1 MNNNLMGWGFSKKGR
16 QGCSP
21 LIEKWSLFGP
31 SSEKGVEAQN
41 AFYINLAKKSGP
53 GPYVPITIL
62 IVSFRNTAKQS
73 LSSSKH
79 IDFIFSC
86 IHLVKPE
93 PEEKQLI
100 KIESAD
106 KLKVCEIQT
115 ESVEQVK
122 KPEIKSE
129 STDEIKESEIKPE
142 STDEIKKPEIKPE
155 STDEIK
161 KPEIKT
167 ESAAE
172 QFEKSDI
179 KPQCAV
185 EHPDQEIQT
194 IQPQP
199 SSSGKNILNQKHVD
213 TIYLILRHQSDTF
226 CILMENGVADFKVC
240 RCFTT

>member
-1 MNNNLMGWGFSKKGR
+1 M
-16 QGCSP
+16 
-21 LIEKWSLFGP
+21 
-31 SSEKGVEAQN
+31 
-41 AFYINLAKKSGP
+41 
-53 GPYVPITIL
+53 
-62 IVSFRNTAKQS
+62 
-73 LSSSKH
+73 SSSKH

-115 ESVEQVK
+115 ESVELVK

-129 STDEIKESEIKPE
+129 STDEIK
-142 STDEIKKPEIKPE
+142 KPEIKSE
-155 STDEIK
+155 SRDEIK
-161 KPEIKT
+161 EPEIKT

-199 SSSGKNILNQKHVD
+199 SSSGKNILNQKHIVD
-213 TIYLILRHQSDTF
+213 TIYLILKHNLTLF
-226 CILMENGVADFKVC
+226 VF
-240 RCFTT
+240 